1 MDDVS
6 AHSRLLLRVDEVA
19 EVLNVGRNRV
29 FDLIRSGELRSI
41 KLGGLRRVPVSAV
54 HEMVNRLVTE
64 SVP

>member
-64 SVP
+64 SVR